1 MNALTNEEVRQLIA
15 KKREQEESR
24 KVAEHV
30 CCACRRGIIEPYM
43 SFEPPIVDEPLYI
56 CKSCVIMLR
65 VMGVEMTDRATG
77 RDLIAEFLDKC
88 EAAGAE

>member
-1 MNALTNEEVRQLIA
+1 
-15 KKREQEESR
+15 
-24 KVAEHV
+24 
-30 CCACRRGIIEPYM
+30 M